1 MKIYSAVIASFLLVS
16 VSSFFTFTYQY
27 KTAEFREIDQ
37 IQYPTYDLG
46 LLVIDSEVTIYL
58 KVNATIS
65 NSYIFDIYII
75 NSLTGPVGLLLDIET
90 SPDGSILRSRSKI
103 AIT

>member
-46 LLVIDSEVTIYL
+46 LLVIDSEVTI
-58 KVNATIS
+58 
-65 NSYIFDIYII
+65 
-75 NSLTGPVGLLLDIET
+75 
-90 SPDGSILRSRSKI
+90 
-103 AIT
+103 